1 MSTQEE
7 RQHIIDVFHRRYAT
21 KKFDPNKKIS
31 DADCKRSLRLDGYPQ
46 VPLAMNHGSFF

>member
-1 MSTQEE
+1 MSIQEE
-7 RQHIIDVFHRRYAT
+7 RQHILDVFHRRYAT

-31 DADCKRSLRLDGYPQ
+31 DAIGKRLLRPAGYPQ

>member
-31 DADCKRSLRLDGYPQ
+31 DADWQTIIEADGYPQ